1 MIFDV
6 YLLNE
11 HIFKYLDNHDYIHK
25 IWLFKTHIDDHDNT
39 RRTLIRKYSAKKL
52 NERLRF
58 NYYIDGLEFSPIIS
72 KLDLILYLEDFVE
85 DCFNEKLLTRCDMLR
100 PYPIINVSSHVLS
113 HTIFYYGTGHRLPT
127 DINFTE
133 TQMVINNVDICS
145 TYRLGKVQRSI
156 LKKHYPYA
164 KALIY

>member
-85 DCFNEKLLTRCDMLR
+85 DCLNEKLLTRCDMLR
-100 PYPIINVSSHVLS
+100 SYPIMNVSSHVLS
-113 HTIFYYGTGHRLPT
+113 HTIFYYAGITFSISLIIFFKIILNISGVSRFVEIFLL
-127 DINFTE
+127 
-133 TQMVINNVDICS
+133 
-145 TYRLGKVQRSI
+145 LG
-156 LKKHYPYA
+156 
-164 KALIY
+164 

>member
-11 HIFKYLDNHDYIHK
+11 HIFKYLHRHDYIHK
-25 IWLFKTHIDDHDNT
+25 VWVFKQFIAYHDAEREKHI
-39 RRTLIRKYSAKKL
+39 REYSAKTL
-52 NERLRF
+52 NKRLRF
-58 NYYIDGLEFSPIIS
+58 NYYVDSLEFSPILS
-72 KLDLILYLEDFVE
+72 KLDLLLYLEDFIE
-85 DCFNEKLLTRCDMLR
+85 DCLEEKLLTRCDMLR
-100 PYPIINVSSHVLS
+100 PYPIMKVSSHVLS

-133 TQMVINNVDICS
+133 TQLIINDVEICS